1 MLDDPLVV
9 SPLTFTVYHTPPRV
23 VPRGSVLVQVWAA
36 GLDGV
41 DARIVGAG
49 LQLVPAPAT
58 VLADAEEKGA
68 PDGVGTDADVDA
80 LAEPEA
86 EPDGN
91 TPHRQHAIDTCSLV
105 PRAARYDAHEERC
118 VRPAWALTQPASH
131 TRAAA

>member
-80 LAEPEA
+80 KKKGGLLRRRCDKGRLGWGKMERMGED
-86 EPDGN
+86 EVDDG
-91 TPHRQHAIDTCSLV
+91 PFRI
-105 PRAARYDAHEERC
+105 
-118 VRPAWALTQPASH
+118 
-131 TRAAA
+131 